1 MDSDDPNPTEP
12 EAGPPTEPEPPIADV
27 RAGLRDFATEF
38 VLLLT
43 PDGQLIASSD
53 ESTLGYRDAQGGRH
67 IGEFLHPDDL
77 PGVFEA
83 IQQARTQDSYGRSWR
98 ARAKRADGT
107 WGVFEGTL
115 VDARQHSELQGSVL
129 RVREVG
135 DNDLHEGPD
144 DSAARFQSLAEA
156 LPLGILSADA
166 RGWVVF
172 CNETVQQIFNLPADE
187 LLGRGWERAI
197 HREDR
202 LEVVASAGQVVSLG
216 TPQQV
221 IFRVESGG
229 SHRWAHAKFVP
240 LGGVGGQT
248 GWIATVEDITD
259 RRQAESQLAHQATHD
274 PLTSL
279 PNRMLL
285 HDRLRQACARLRRT
299 SQSVTVLFIDL
310 DGFKAVND
318 RFGHRT
324 GDQVLIEVG
333 GRIRQVV
340 RAADT
345 VARVAG
351 DEFVV
356 VCESI
361 AAPDLDELVQRVRE
375 AVSVP
380 LIVDGTSISVGASI
394 GVATTH
400 DPEIDVEE
408 LLAVADQRMYRQKR
422 AR

>member
-1 MDSDDPNPTEP
+1 MDSDDPNPPEP
-12 EAGPPTEPEPPIADV
+12 EAGPERQRALDEV
-27 RAGLRDFATEF
+27 RESLRAYATEF
-38 VLLLT
+38 LLLLT
-43 PDGQLIASSD
+43 PDGTLVASS
-53 ESTLGYRDAQGGRH
+53 EVITLGYTDPQGGRH

-83 IQQARTQDSYGRSWR
+83 IQEARTEKSCGRPCR
-98 ARAKRADGT
+98 AQPPRGDDT

-115 VDARQHSELQGSVL
+115 VDARDHPELVGSVL
-129 RVREVG
+129 RVREISETELR
-135 DNDLHEGPD
+135 DGPG
-144 DSAARFQSLAEA
+144 DSADRFQSLAEA

-172 CNETVQQIFNLPADE
+172 CNEMAEQIFNLPADQ
-187 LLGRGWERAI
+187 LTGRGWERAI

-202 LEVVASAGQVVSLG
+202 LEVVASAGQVVTLG
-216 TPQQV
+216 APQQV
-221 IFRVESGG
+221 IFRVESGVF
-229 SHRWAHAKFVP
+229 HRWAHAKFVP
-240 LGGVGGQT
+240 LTGLGGQV
-248 GWIATVEDITD
+248 GWIATVDDITD

-279 PNRMLL
+279 PNRLL
-285 HDRLRQACARLRRT
+285 LLDRLHQACARLRRT
-299 SQSVTVLFIDL
+299 SESVTVLFIDL

-318 RFGHRT
+318 QHGHRT
-324 GDQVLIEVG
+324 GDQVLVEVG

-340 RAADT
+340 RTADT

-361 AAPDLDELVQRVRE
+361 EPPDLNELVERVRQ
-375 AVSVP
+375 AVVVP
-380 LIVDGTSISVGASI
+380 MIIDGSSIGVGASI

-400 DPEIDVEE
+400 DPEIDIEE
-408 LLAVADQRMYRQKR
+408 LLAVADQRMYRHKR